1 MRSDFS
7 KKQSFVSMKK
17 TFLILLVGLISAYC
31 YPQQNSNS
39 DKTIFDTIT
48 DNSNPSKGKVTLH
61 QDERL
66 KKLVYKK
73 KTVSSKNK
81 PSTTTTG
88 FRVQVFSSNE
98 RTAKTT
104 AYKVEEKIL
113 SKFPNYA
120 VYVSYTSPF
129 WKVRIG
135 DCKTTEEAQSLRAE
149 VSKAFPELQQETYV
163 VKDQILISE

>member
-1 MRSDFS
+1 
-7 KKQSFVSMKK
+7 MKK
-17 TFLILLVGLISAYC
+17 TLFILFAGLISTFC
-31 YPQQNSNS
+31 YSQQNSLP
-39 DKTIFDTIT
+39 DKTIFDSIT

-66 KKLVYKK
+66 KDLVYKK
-73 KTVSSKNK
+73 KATNSKNK
-81 PSTTTTG
+81 PSTTIAG

-104 AYKVEEKIL
+104 AYKVEEKVL

-135 DCKTTEEAQSLRAE
+135 DCKTTEEAQILRAE
-149 VSKAFPELQQETYV
+149 VSKAFPEFQQETYV
-163 VKDQILISE
+163 VKDQVFIFE